1 MLWRGATRGSAFVA
15 LAGGHLAGLALFIGS
30 KQGWWPLHFTVNA
43 FVLFVVSGVLLAV
56 ASRLQPKDAV
66 DPGTMWSPALSRVD
80 AGTGLLK
87 DYRLW
92 AALVALGVAASV
104 WMFA

>member
-1 MLWRGATRGSAFVA
+1 
-15 LAGGHLAGLALFIGS
+15 
-30 KQGWWPLHFTVNA
+30 
-43 FVLFVVSGVLLAV
+43 
-56 ASRLQPKDAV
+56 
-66 DPGTMWSPALSRVD
+66 MWSPALSRVD

-92 AALVALGVAASV
+92 AALVAVGAAASV